1 MFETKPCG
9 SVDYHELMDRKDN
22 DIPDLGNPPVPLEYN
37 VAFDTWS
44 LRCANALLAGLISG
58 QSRGGIRISSFS
70 VRPNDD
76 VIEVIV
82 DYYMNSPELQE
93 RVGYRFII
101 SSLYSICPDNPDSA
115 AGVYVDDLF
124 LLPVNLPGDP
134 ADEIRW
140 ITRPGFS

>member
-1 MFETKPCG
+1 
-9 SVDYHELMDRKDN
+9 MDRKDN
-22 DIPDLGNPPVPLEYN
+22 DMFDLGNPVPLEYD

-44 LRCANALLAGLISG
+44 LRCANALLTGLISG
-58 QSRGGIRISSFS
+58 QSRGGIRVFSFS
-70 VRPNDD
+70 VRPEDD

-93 RVGYRFII
+93 RVGYRFVI
-101 SSLYSICPDNPDSA
+101 SALHSLSPDNPVSA
-115 AGVYVDDLF
+115 AGLYVDDLF

-134 ADEIRW
+134 TDGIRW